1 MLKSIIEYRL
11 SVTHNFK
18 LSVTLENKDQSLK
31 VMFFKIQSTSRLPR
45 LLIINA
51 CSWAQSQPYRISISS
66 GWNMESL
73 LLISSPHTYYSC
85 RNLQTV
91 ALICINKFILIL
103 VNRQKSVKYEVL
115 QFLSHFI
122 RPANYWKLWRWRNDL
137 DSGWK
142 KKKKNNEEN
151 RETKDGFLRQIPLLS
166 GFACRQPRTSV
177 YKLVKKHIWNLNPKK
192 LLG

>member
-1 MLKSIIEYRL
+1 
-11 SVTHNFK
+11 
-18 LSVTLENKDQSLK
+18 
-31 VMFFKIQSTSRLPR
+31 MFFKIQSTSRLPR
-45 LLIINA
+45 LLSINA

-73 LLISSPHTYYSC
+73 LLISSLTTYYSC
-85 RNLQTV
+85 QNLQTV

-103 VNRQKSVKYEVL
+103 VNRQKGVKYEVL

-122 RPANYWKLWRWRNDL
+122 RPANYLKTLEMEEWPWFWV
-137 DSGWK
+137 K
-142 KKKKNNEEN
+142 KKKKKKQRKKTE
-151 RETKDGFLRQIPLLS
+151 ETKDGFLRQIPLLS
-166 GFACRQPRTSV
+166 GFCCRQPRTSV